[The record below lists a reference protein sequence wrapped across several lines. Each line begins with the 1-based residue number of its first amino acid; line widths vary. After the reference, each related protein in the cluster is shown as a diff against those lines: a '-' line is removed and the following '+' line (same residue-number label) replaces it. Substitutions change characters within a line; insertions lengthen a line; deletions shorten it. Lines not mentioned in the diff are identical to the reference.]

1 MKDSSL
7 PEYHQSIFHQ
17 LLEHASD
24 LDCKLLLLEQILELG
39 DSKEIPLLKELENHT
54 DPKISEKASQVKSKL
69 LFKLGK
75 PQVEENSLLP
85 MNLCFLY
92 DEFSIS
98 PAKVDK
104 DLDFGVTLDIFESE

>member
-7 PEYHQSIFHQ
+7 PEYHHSIFHQ

-39 DSKEIPLLKELENHT
+39 DTKEIALLEELENHT
-54 DPKISEKASQVKSKL
+54 NLKISEKASSVKSEL
-69 LFKLGK
+69 LSKLGK
-75 PQVEENSLLP
+75 PQTEEDTLLP

-92 DEFSIS
+92 DEFNIS